1 MSPAKDVVPRRRSP
15 PVPESGRN
23 YDCDSPCTS
32 PPSLHRSMP
41 RAEKA
46 VKREK
51 VTNVIGIA
59 QGFPAFP
66 LPRALPYTGCMPLPT
81 AHEVFPGD
89 ATHVALLRRA

>member
-1 MSPAKDVVPRRRSP
+1 M
-15 PVPESGRN
+15 PESGRN

-46 VKREK
+46 VKRQK
-51 VTNVIGIA
+51 VTNVIGTA
-59 QGFPAFP
+59 RGSLAFP
-66 LPRALPYTGCMPLPT
+66 FPRALPYTCCMPLQT
-81 AHEVFPGD
+81 AHEVLPGD